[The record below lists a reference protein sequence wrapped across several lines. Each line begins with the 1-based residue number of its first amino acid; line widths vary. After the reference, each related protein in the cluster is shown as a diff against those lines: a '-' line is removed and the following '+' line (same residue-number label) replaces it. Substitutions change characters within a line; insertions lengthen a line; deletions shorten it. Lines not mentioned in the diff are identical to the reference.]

1 MHARIVLKISLSWII
16 FQRMLSWVFCSG
28 FWGIG
33 WEETFINATGYGDSD
48 YWKQKVINQR
58 KHTQRIVQCFHEL
71 SWH

>member
-1 MHARIVLKISLSWII
+1 
-16 FQRMLSWVFCSG
+16 MLSWVFCSG